1 MKKLQLAIL
10 AVGLA
15 GAMSANATITY
26 SGTALIGLDYKTPYG
41 PSSDAVYVPA
51 SVSTPALAALY
62 TSDSGNLMTS
72 GDTPAVFVQG
82 PMGTLSSFVASYSLY
97 GAATGP
103 SGTEPYWNIKVSPTG
118 NPSDLINII
127 SMGGPTLNGSS
138 LVHVGDLT
146 NGSITLSALDADIDP
161 NSGLPYGQ
169 STVAWAGIEI
179 GNGGSGVTSANFD
192 SITIVPEPATVMLVG
207 AGLTGMLI
215 VVRRRKA

>member
-103 SGTEPYWNIKVSPTG
+103 SSPYWILYLTDDPGYTSP
-118 NPSDLINII
+118 I
-127 SMGGPTLNGSS
+127 
-138 LVHVGDLT
+138 VAAGDRK
-146 NGSITLSALDADIDP
+146 S
-161 NSGLPYGQ
+161 
-169 STVAWAGIEI
+169 
-179 GNGGSGVTSANFD
+179 
-192 SITIVPEPATVMLVG
+192 
-207 AGLTGMLI
+207 
-215 VVRRRKA
+215 VV